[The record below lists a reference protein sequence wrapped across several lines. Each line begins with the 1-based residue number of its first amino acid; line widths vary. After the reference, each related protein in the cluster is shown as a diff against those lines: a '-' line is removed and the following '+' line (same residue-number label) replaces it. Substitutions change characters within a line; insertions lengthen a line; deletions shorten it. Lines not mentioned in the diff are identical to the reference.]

1 MIQLNSNNLSEINAG
16 GKIGDFFLWY
26 LGGKVVDYVVEGT
39 LNPSERSKEI
49 ARRAYGSKW
58 NIIK

>member
-1 MIQLNSNNLSEINAG
+1 MLKLNNNNLAGINGG
-16 GKIGDFFLWY
+16 GKAL
-26 LGGKVVDYVVEGT
+26 DYVVEGT
-39 LNPSERSKEI
+39 KKPSEISKEI